1 MKITAAIIVAA
12 LVATPTVSSV
22 AESVDVSKE
31 LDVISEGCAMH
42 VYSLAGCTLRCLDA
56 DSRVTTDIKKIKE
69 GIKAFD
75 DCRVTCDK
83 EAVKEGGETQDKSEG
98 CVGELVFIGIGK
110 LVDLVAWISRKTA
123 YLATGAAKTAFPEL
137 APVWINIAAVGKG
150 IETAA
155 SVVS

>member
-1 MKITAAIIVAA
+1 LLTSTDSATDDTVG
-12 LVATPTVSSV
+12 VATRAATMI
-22 AESVDVSKE
+22 A
-31 LDVISEGCAMH
+31 A
-42 VYSLAGCTLRCLDA
+42 
-56 DSRVTTDIKKIKE
+56 
-69 GIKAFD
+69 
-75 DCRVTCDK
+75 VTCDK